1 MSFGAAPTTAPT
13 HNPNGDLEVANA
25 ATDGISCVTWS
36 PASNHLIAGSWDNQV
51 RCWEVQANGTATPKA
66 AMSHD
71 APVLCASWSS
81 DGARAYTGSCDKTAK
96 VWDLATSQ
104 AVQVAAH
111 AEPVKNVFWVQEM
124 NCVATTS
131 WDKTVKY
138 WDGKSA
144 QPAATLTLPERAY
157 AADIRY
163 PLMVVATADRKL
175 VIVNLTN
182 PQTIYNT
189 VPSPLKYQSRC
200 VACFPDQQGFCL
212 GSIEGRV
219 AVHHVHDRNSRD
231 NFAFKCHRDNQDI
244 YAVDCITFHPTYGT
258 FATTGSDGTFNFWDK
273 DSRQRLKAFSKASMP
288 IPCGAFNRDG
298 TIFAYAVSYDWSRGS
313 EHYNPRTNHL
323 LLHSTPEAEIKSRNT
338 ARKQTG
344 AFGNRPTR

>member
-1 MSFGAAPTTAPT
+1 MSFGAPATAPT
-13 HNPNGDLEVANA
+13 PNPNNDAEIPNA
-25 ATDGISCVTWS
+25 ATDGISCLTWS
-36 PASNHLIAGSWDNQV
+36 PVANYLAAGSWDNQLRV
-51 RCWEVQANGTATPKA
+51 WEVQSNGSAVPKTAVG
-66 AMSHD
+66 HD
-71 APVLCASWSS
+71 APILSAAWSS
-81 DGARAYTGSCDKTAK
+81 DGARMFTGSCDKTAK